1 MRSQLGCSSVF
12 SISGSSS
19 SGIGGGC
26 RSGFSGAAGGVSMG
40 CRSAP
45 GCGVSAVFTD
55 VLPRRCREQSPLDR
69 KRSSA
74 RPAPS
79 LARASGI
86 SKAALSR
93 CAITECALTSRVRST
108 PPASLSPEP
117 FRPLRRSD
125 AGQLSPL
132 AVGASRRRM
141 CHLPARFWSEVARP
155 AMSLRRATP
164 VRPSSIRSRVSQEMR
179 SHSLRLM
186 GTEQAYPHFE
196 RGFKQPAAAL
206 TVRETRISSNRDITQ
221 FNIRRQSTWHSTRA
235 PSMLL
240 P

>member
-1 MRSQLGCSSVF
+1 
-12 SISGSSS
+12 
-19 SGIGGGC
+19 
-26 RSGFSGAAGGVSMG
+26 MG

-45 GCGVSAVFTD
+45 GCCVSAVFMD

-74 RPAPS
+74 RPASSP
-79 LARASGI
+79 ARALLVFEAG
-86 SKAALSR
+86 LSR

-108 PPASLSPEP
+108 PPASVSPEP

-125 AGQLSPL
+125 AGQLS
-132 AVGASRRRM
+132 ASGCRRKSSAHVPPS
-141 CHLPARFWSEVARP
+141 CSLSERGGETGDVATTNDP
-155 AMSLRRATP
+155 DRA
-164 VRPSSIRSRVSQEMR
+164 RPSSIRSSVSQEMR

-186 GTEQAYPHFE
+186 GAEQAYPHFE